1 MNEASSARAA
11 QQLIHAGI
19 ENVKVLRGGLE
30 GWEKAG
36 YATESTNLAA
46 APPRIAEK
54 RSA

>member
-1 MNEASSARAA
+1 MNEGSSARAA
-11 QQLIHAGI
+11 QQLNQAGI
-19 ENVKVLRGGLE
+19 KNVKILRGGLE

-36 YATESTNLAA
+36 YAIESTNLAE

>member
-11 QQLIHAGI
+11 QQLIQAGI
-19 ENVKVLRGGLE
+19 RNVKVLRGGLE

-36 YATESTNLAA
+36 YETESASV
-46 APPRIAEK
+46 PDPHPRIVEA